1 MSSVLR
7 LGQILKINVA
17 LFFVIA
23 LRSLEFLRH
32 LGIFK
37 CCSFSDYNLM
47 TFEDVTRGNAY
58 VGPGDVGHQE
68 LLQPICAS
76 TGEPSTVSR
85 RSSNPPP
92 LVKKRFIE

>member
-1 MSSVLR
+1 
-7 LGQILKINVA
+7 
-17 LFFVIA
+17 
-23 LRSLEFLRH
+23 
-32 LGIFK
+32 
-37 CCSFSDYNLM
+37 M
-47 TFEDVTRGNAY
+47 TFEDVTWGNEY

-92 LVKKRFIE
+92 LVKKRFIEYWTVNFSQHLLRSFLLPPNCRRFSATLQHFL